1 MSYHMFIFSFKID
14 KYGNCKMVI
23 RPWRDLH
30 FCNNSLI
37 LSIFFDKLHQ
47 NITWKIGRTLHD
59 PKNTKEYKSVRR
71 ISDKKQIKPSEILE
85 K

>member
-14 KYGNCKMVI
+14 KYENCKKVI
-23 RPWRDLH
+23 RLWRDLH
-30 FCNNSLI
+30 FSTNSLI
-37 LSIFFDKLHQ
+37 LSMFSDKFDQ
-47 NITWKIGRTLHD
+47 SINWKIGRTLLD